1 MKLTATVAILV
12 SASFGA
18 ADVGDLIGYEHIEC
32 ESSDASPY
40 MHHIAQLVEI
50 LRDEDDSNLCFNEML
65 GMRSNRC
72 GSTIKTYTG
81 KDGGAVFSLC
91 SGDMDEWD
99 ELMHRDYHVSSQPL
113 KRGAIAELKLVPEHA
128 SRIYRM

>member
-1 MKLTATVAILV
+1 MKLTATVAILL

-18 ADVGDLIGYEHIEC
+18 ADVGGLIGYEHIEC

-40 MHHIAQLVEI
+40 MHHIAQLVEN
-50 LRDEDDSNLCFNEML
+50 LRAEDDSNLCFNEML

-72 GSTIKTYTG
+72 GCTMKKYTG

-99 ELMHRDYHVSSQPL
+99 ELVHRDYHVSFESL
-113 KRGAIAELKLVPEHA
+113 
-128 SRIYRM
+128 SRSNR